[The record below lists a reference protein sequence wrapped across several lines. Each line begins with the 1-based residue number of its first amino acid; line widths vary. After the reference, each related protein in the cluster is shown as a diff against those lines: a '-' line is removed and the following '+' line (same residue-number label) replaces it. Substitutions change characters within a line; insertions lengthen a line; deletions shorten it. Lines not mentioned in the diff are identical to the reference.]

1 MCNLFYG
8 VGVSVFVYGLLNIVS
23 FMWADSS
30 YTVLTLKL
38 ALPLSVCVC
47 VFVLTLL
54 LMKQINYSTQLQSWL
69 WANSSSCFRLNTGF
83 LWEKLK
89 GIYCSNLLISYA
101 YNWRNILHHLTSI
114 LSFPCVFSASSSDKP
129 THPYSS
135 GVNTVVG
142 TLKTQLAVRSQLAYL
157 KPH

>member
-47 VFVLTLL
+47 VCADFIADET
-54 LMKQINYSTQLQSWL
+54 N
-69 WANSSSCFRLNTGF
+69 
-83 LWEKLK
+83 
-89 GIYCSNLLISYA
+89 
-101 YNWRNILHHLTSI
+101 
-114 LSFPCVFSASSSDKP
+114 
-129 THPYSS
+129 
-135 GVNTVVG
+135 
-142 TLKTQLAVRSQLAYL
+142 
-157 KPH
+157 